1 MAVTLQQIADKAGV
15 SRGTVDRALKNR
27 GRINPE
33 VAERICKIAKD
44 MGYQPNRAGRALAM
58 AKHSIK
64 IGIIMQSMETP
75 FMGNVLEGVLDAKQ
89 EVERLGAAVSV
100 VKIAELDSR
109 KAALVMQEMKSSG
122 CNGIALVAAE
132 DEGLMHTID
141 QFAEEG
147 IAIVTFNSDAA
158 DTKRMCFIG
167 QDTRQSGRTAAGI
180 MAEILPEGKSVQ
192 VISGYASSEGHKN
205 RAEGFISE
213 LKLCRKD
220 LNIPDIKYAYDNDR
234 AAAEITEALL
244 KEQQDLAGIYLTAS
258 GAKGVCRVLEEKGL
272 AGSIKVISNDITE
285 ANVEALKRGT
295 IQFLLGQDAYAQG
308 YKPVMVL
315 FEKLFDGVEPEK
327 EYQYTEIVIKT
338 KYNL

>member
-1 MAVTLQQIADKAGV
+1 MAVTLQQIADQAGV

-33 VAERICKIAKD
+33 VAQRIRKIASD

-58 AKHSIK
+58 AKHSIR
-64 IGIIMQSMETP
+64 IGIIIQSMETP
-75 FMGNVLEGVLDAKQ
+75 FMKNVLEGVLDAKQ
-89 EVERLGAAVSV
+89 EVERLGATVSV
-100 VKIAELDSR
+100 EEIAELDSG
-109 KAALVMQEMKSSG
+109 KAIDAMYKMKASG

-132 DEGLMHTID
+132 DKSLKQTID

-147 IAIVTFNSDAA
+147 LAVITFNSDAA
-158 DTKRMCFIG
+158 DTKRLCFIG
-167 QDTRQSGRTAAGI
+167 QDTRQSGRAAAGL
-180 MAEILPEGKSVQ
+180 MSEILPPGKTVQ

-213 LKLCRKD
+213 IKACREDLKL
-220 LNIPDIKYAYDNDR
+220 LDIRYAYDNDR

-244 KEQQDLAGIYLTAS
+244 EEEKELAGIYLTAS
-258 GAKGVCRVLEEKGL
+258 GAKGVCHVLEERGL
-272 AGSIKVISNDITE
+272 AGQIKVISNDIIE
-285 ANVEALKRGT
+285 SNVEALRRGT
-295 IQFLLGQDAYAQG
+295 IQFILGQDAYSQG

-315 FEKLFDGVEPEK
+315 FDKLFDGVEPEE